1 MKHFIKYYSYNLM
14 SVFGILNF
22 IFFLNIILKL
32 NSLESLPFVF
42 ISNLLGLTPL
52 ILLELCLC
60 VFVLQLEKKT
70 NKQLNIRILNNP
82 IIKLFSLFFST
93 QFLCLTFLSII
104 FAIFILF
111 LNLILVIISIH

>member
-1 MKHFIKYYSYNLM
+1 MKHFITYYSYNLM

-32 NSLESLPFVF
+32 NCLEAFPFVF
-42 ISNLLGLTPL
+42 VSNLLGLTPL

-70 NKQLNIRILNNP
+70 NKKLSIKFLNNP
-82 IIKLFSLFFST
+82 IIKSFTLFFST

-104 FAIFILF
+104 LAIFILF

>member
-1 MKHFIKYYSYNLM
+1 MEHFIKYYSYNLM
-14 SVFGILNF
+14 SVFGCLNF
-22 IFFLNIILKL
+22 IFFINIILKL
-32 NSLESLPFVF
+32 NSHEAFPFVF

-82 IIKLFSLFFST
+82 IIKSFTLFFLV
-93 QFLCLTFLSII
+93 QFICIALLSII
-104 FAIFILF
+104 FALFILF
-111 LNLILVIISIH
+111 LNLLMFIISIH